1 MKIHHLVLLTCSL
14 LAIGCKTP
22 ANVEEPAPI
31 EALVEEKIDYHDIEL
46 ICGNASVRISG
57 AQIQKV
63 LLIEEPKTKRKLIV
77 DIHIDEDG
85 IQTANALLRN
95 NRNKDV
101 TIITPERMLLA
112 GKLDGEIRDG
122 RIRIASYSR
131 EIADEIV
138 ELLTK

>member
-1 MKIHHLVLLTCSL
+1 MKIHHLVLLICGL
-14 LAIGCKTP
+14 FAIGCKTP
-22 ANVEEPAPI
+22 ANVEAPAPV
-31 EALVEEKIDYHDIEL
+31 EATIEEKIDYHDIEL

-63 LLIEEPKTKRKLIV
+63 LLIEDPKTKRKLIV

-131 EIADEIV
+131 EVADEIV